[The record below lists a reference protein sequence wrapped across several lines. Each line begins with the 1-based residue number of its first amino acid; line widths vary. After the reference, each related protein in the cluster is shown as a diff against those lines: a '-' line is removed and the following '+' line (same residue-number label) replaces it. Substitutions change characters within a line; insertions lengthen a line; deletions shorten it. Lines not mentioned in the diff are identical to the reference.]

1 MPDVNVNYES
11 MENAAQRLSAGQ
23 EEITSQLTQLKAMVD
38 ELVDNGFVTDV
49 ASGSFHEAYTEFN
62 TSITQAIEALDAMSR
77 YLNTTVGTFRDADS
91 TSRVSF
97 G

>member
-1 MPDVNVNYES
+1 MPDVNVNYEA
-11 MENAAQRLSAGQ
+11 METAATRLSAGQ

-38 ELVDNGFVTDV
+38 DLVDNGFVTDV
-49 ASGSFHEAYTEFN
+49 ASGSFHESYTEFN
-62 TSITQAIEALDAMSR
+62 SSITQAIEALDAMSR
-77 YLNTTVGTFRDADS
+77 YLNATVSTFRDADS

>member
-1 MPDVNVNYES
+1 MADVNVNYES

-23 EEITSQLTQLKAMVD
+23 EEITSQLSALKAMVD

-49 ASGSFHEAYTEFN
+49 ASGSFHESYTEFN

-77 YLNTTVGTFRDADS
+77 YLNSTVSTFRDADS
-91 TSRVSF
+91 SSRVAF

>member
-11 MENAAQRLSAGQ
+11 METAAQRLSAGQ

-38 ELVDNGFVTDV
+38 DLVDNGFVTDV
-49 ASGSFHEAYTEFN
+49 ASGSFHESYTEFN
-62 TSITQAIEALDAMSR
+62 SSITQAIEALDAMSR
-77 YLNTTVGTFRDADS
+77 YLNSTVSTFREADTS
-91 TSRVSF
+91 SRVSF

>member
-1 MPDVNVNYES
+1 MPDVNIDYEA
-11 MENAAQRLSAGQ
+11 MANAAQRLSAGQ

-38 ELVDNGFVTDV
+38 DLVDTSFVTDV
-49 ASGSFHEAYTEFN
+49 ASGSFHESYTEFN
-62 TSITQAIEALDAMSR
+62 NSITQAIEALDAMSR
-77 YLNTTVGTFRDADS
+77 YLNSTVSTFQDADS

>member
-1 MPDVNVNYES
+1 MADVNVNYES

-23 EEITSQLTQLKAMVD
+23 EEITSQLSALKAMVD

-49 ASGSFHEAYTEFN
+49 ASGSFHESYTEFN

-77 YLNTTVGTFRDADS
+77 YLNSTVSTFRDADS
-91 TSRVSF
+91 SSRVSF